1 MTAAAM
7 ASLAP
12 CERGPEQQAANELD
26 KRLAAA
32 GRAGDPAAVLSL
44 IDEALAELEAGGGS
58 FTELNVVSAMAAL
71 ADAAA
76 TGGGGGG
83 GGGGGPSPQELV
95 RSPAFQALVGALGL
109 LFAGVS
115 SISCH
120 PLAASPST

>member
-1 MTAAAM
+1 M

-44 IDEALAELEAGGGS
+44 IDGALAELEAGGSS

-76 TGGGGGG
+76 IAGTSG

-95 RSPAFQALVGALGL
+95 RSPAFQALVGAWGL

-120 PLAASPST
+120 PLAAAHQAPAHQP